1 MQIKNNW
8 HLRTLFLAGF
18 FYFTLVEVSFVFQ
31 CRPSGVLIVCG
42 CSFSDAFDLQAS
54 SLLGGEDQHRQT
66 IYLFVIA
73 YEIQLIANSD
83 KMFKRHNVSFFYIFL
98 PLNYDFC
105 DRKILYSFGY
115 QNE

>member
-1 MQIKNNW
+1 M
-8 HLRTLFLAGF
+8 
-18 FYFTLVEVSFVFQ
+18 
-31 CRPSGVLIVCG
+31 LIVCG